1 MKNYITRHQPNKGY
15 IPNDKATVSC
25 HRFEKFS
32 FSHIPELAKKWA
44 IIENDYKKDVYTNKP
59 ARYDYELQRVVLEF
73 LSYASISGHPIS
85 PVEKSFYFNFN
96 HDGID
101 VFINR
106 SL

>member
-44 IIENDYKKDVYTNKP
+44 IIENDYKKDVYTK
-59 ARYDYELQRVVLEF
+59 
-73 LSYASISGHPIS
+73 
-85 PVEKSFYFNFN
+85 VEKSFYFNFN